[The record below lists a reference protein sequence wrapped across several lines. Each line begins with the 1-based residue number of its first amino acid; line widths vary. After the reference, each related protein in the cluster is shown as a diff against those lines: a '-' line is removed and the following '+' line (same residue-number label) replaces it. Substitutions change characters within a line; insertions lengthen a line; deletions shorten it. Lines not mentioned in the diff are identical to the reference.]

1 MERFVDDAFDKGREM
16 PSCVVA
22 QHGSRIIGVSVLDA
36 DPDSLNHLS
45 SGPVILHEYR
55 NRGLGS
61 ALLAASLNFLRQE
74 GLSKVR
80 GVTRANSTAA
90 RAASGV
96 SATTPSVV
104 ATPCLAKSSFA

>member
-90 RAASGV
+90 RFIYSKFGSQQIACALDPLQIAAH
-96 SATTPSVV
+96 
-104 ATPCLAKSSFA
+104 